1 MASPTEVRH
10 TSSAFGEINLALNAD
25 TPVARP
31 GAISRFPLRKQAA
44 PGHEYHLARS
54 ALLACAG
61 ERLPGV
67 PTGARPRA
75 RAFLSARDLPSVPG
89 HRCATDIPRWRA
101 GTRCVVWL
109 VGTGDTCG

>member
-10 TSSAFGEINLALNAD
+10 TSSAYGEINLALNAD

-31 GAISRFPLRKQAA
+31 GAISRFPLRERAA

-67 PTGARPRA
+67 PTGAHPHTQTKQTTHN
-75 RAFLSARDLPSVPG
+75 LPSVPG
-89 HRCATDIPRWRA
+89 HRCASDIPRWRA
-101 GTRCVVWL
+101 GT
-109 VGTGDTCG
+109 